1 MIAIDLSTFAFGD
14 AEWLTEQDFLPAFRT
29 AMSGVSF
36 LKPGL
41 EEPAMFKL
49 PAYDPLV
56 IAWLGFGILAIT
68 ALAFVT

>member
-1 MIAIDLSTFAFGD
+1 MAD
-14 AEWLTEQDFLPAFRT
+14 EQDFCLRAAPPCR
-29 AMSGVSF
+29 GEF

>member
-1 MIAIDLSTFAFGD
+1 
-14 AEWLTEQDFLPAFRT
+14 LPAFHT
-29 AMSGVSF
+29 AMSGRV
-36 LKPGL
+36 LEPGL

-68 ALAFVT
+68 ALAFVS

>member
-1 MIAIDLSTFAFGD
+1 MWGCGMAD
-14 AEWLTEQDFLPAFRT
+14 EQDFCLRSAPPCR
-29 AMSGVSF
+29 GEF